1 MIDFPSGANPKDG
14 GMEMRSEDY
23 WKIFL
28 ETGAP
33 EMYLMYTK
41 ALKMEE
47 NHVFDDT
54 GAGGPGH
61 GLQ

>member
-1 MIDFPSGANPKDG
+1 MKAV
-14 GMEMRSEDY
+14 DY
-23 WKIFL
+23 WKFFL

-33 EMYLMYTK
+33 EYYLLYHS

-47 NHVFDDT
+47 SHVLDN
-54 GAGGPGH
+54 PGYCAQIN

>member
-1 MIDFPSGANPKDG
+1 MKANDF
-14 GMEMRSEDY
+14 
-23 WKIFL
+23 WTIFM

-33 EMYLMYTK
+33 EAYLLYSK

-47 NHVFDDT
+47 THVSDDP
-54 GAGGPGH
+54 GVGPSSH

>member
-1 MIDFPSGANPKDG
+1 MNAA
-14 GMEMRSEDY
+14 EY
-23 WKIFL
+23 WRLFL

-33 EMYLMYTK
+33 EAYLSYTI

-47 NHVFDDT
+47 HHVPDD
-54 GAGGPGH
+54 PGRCPESN

>member
-1 MIDFPSGANPKDG
+1 MDST
-14 GMEMRSEDY
+14 EY

-33 EMYLMYTK
+33 EFYLMYQN
-41 ALKMEE
+41 ALKMEGSY
-47 NHVFDDT
+47 VPDDP
-54 GAGGPGH
+54 GHRAPGH